1 MHLAD
6 YGFKEWLSGE
16 CLRPIKRKHLR
27 VMWSAQRCH
36 LVDIC
41 PVSGDN
47 WSQETCEVLL
57 NLVNEKKCFIRNKV
71 FLCLQRHQYVV
82 RGGMFS
88 GCPSSCPLVHCLSV
102 NACFLCHDISLLSR
116 ENSMKLRTTIRHVN
130 VHFHNK
136 MSNGGV
142 VK

>member
-6 YGFKEWLSGE
+6 YGFKEWLSAE

-47 WSQETCEVLL
+47 WPQETCEVLL
-57 NLVNEKKCFIRNKV
+57 NLVNEKKCFIRNNKV
-71 FLCLQRHQYVV
+71 YLCLCFSLPFARHHPSYGDCLEVKREYYQNCSVL
-82 RGGMFS
+82 
-88 GCPSSCPLVHCLSV
+88 GCV
-102 NACFLCHDISLLSR
+102 
-116 ENSMKLRTTIRHVN
+116 SM
-130 VHFHNK
+130 
-136 MSNGGV
+136 
-142 VK
+142 